1 MNEDELYAWCC
12 LQALLNKAGYLSE
25 ERKEKLRE
33 LSDSTG
39 EDFFEYYEGEI
50 EKNYDSFRLV
60 VEEEGET
67 A

>member
-1 MNEDELYAWCC
+1 MMSEEKEMYEWCC

-33 LSDSTG
+33 VSEG

-50 EKNYDSFRLV
+50 EKNQDYFRLV
-60 VEEEGET
+60 MEQ
-67 A
+67 